1 MSSET
6 NPRSGFENAVFALG
20 LVLVLALVGALA
32 WEAVAGPSG
41 PPRLTVRV
49 GASDAGGLVPVALEN
64 TGGSVAEAV
73 RVEVCA
79 AGGDPCAE
87 VEVPY
92 VPVGAERRATVGFG
106 EAPAGPLEGRIVSF
120 LEP

>member
-1 MSSET
+1 MSSES
-6 NPRSGFENAVFALG
+6 NPRSWLENAVFAVG
-20 LVLVLALVGALA
+20 LVVVLALVAALVF
-32 WEAVAGPSG
+32 EAVSGPSG
-41 PPRLTVRV
+41 PPVLRVRV
-49 GASDAGGLVPVALEN
+49 GAGGDVRLVPVVVEN
-64 TGGSVAEAV
+64 SGGSVAEAV

-92 VPVGAERRATVGFG
+92 VPVGAERRATVGFR
-106 EAPAGPLEGRIVSF
+106 EAPATPFEARVVSF